1 MSNEIKLANA
11 TIKVWRI
18 KKSMNCYAEN
28 SQAEMTVQLTATQTQ
43 IPKAN
48 NVDLRNDSLDF
59 LKRVIILNNFNQ
71 TTHFIHKLKL
81 NNEIISSFIKAQY

>member
-28 SQAEMTVQLTATQTQ
+28 SQAEMTVLAYCNT
-43 IPKAN
+43 
-48 NVDLRNDSLDF
+48 DLDPQS
-59 LKRVIILNNFNQ
+59 
-71 TTHFIHKLKL
+71 
-81 NNEIISSFIKAQY
+81 